1 MKQKDI
7 LAKWRKKMYFTLQI
21 FTTSNDSLPNHI
33 LSVLQNHSI
42 TDTQKNKHGVC
53 KKKKQKPTK
62 KQVFKRPIR
71 TEPKNWKLLSDKHA
85 GFIIIIIIAKGINFE
100 QFLITLVWGFNDG
113 IANVSS
119 KTLLTLYT

>member
-53 KKKKQKPTK
+53 KKKNKNPQKSRFSNA
-62 KQVFKRPIR
+62 Q
-71 TEPKNWKLLSDKHA
+71 
-85 GFIIIIIIAKGINFE
+85 
-100 QFLITLVWGFNDG
+100 
-113 IANVSS
+113 
-119 KTLLTLYT
+119 